1 MRRAMSVLVEP
12 RGHVLLVTIDRPDVL
27 NAIDK
32 ATSDALVAAWQ
43 RLHDDDALRVAVLTG
58 AGERAFCAGMD
69 LKAAA
74 AWYASVPAERR
85 REVWDRI
92 PGFGGI
98 TRNQDPGKPV
108 IAAIRGHCLGGGL
121 ELALACDIRYASED
135 AQFALPEV
143 TRAILP
149 GQGGT
154 QRLPRAVGTSA
165 ALEMILTG
173 ARIDARR
180 ALELGLVSRVL
191 PPAEVLPAALKLAE
205 TIAAQPPRAV
215 RAAREAVLR
224 GVEMPLAEGL
234 RLEQALADPLRDSQ
248 DAAEARAA
256 FAEKRQPRWTGK

>member
-1 MRRAMSVLVEP
+1 MSVVVEP
-12 RGHVLLVTIDRPDVL
+12 HGRVLLVKIDRPDVL

-32 ATSDALVAAWQ
+32 PTSDAMVAAWE
-43 RLHDDDALRVAVLTG
+43 RLRDDDELRAAVLTG
-58 AGERAFCAGMD
+58 AGERAFSAGLD
-69 LKAAA
+69 LKAAE
-74 AWYASVPAERR
+74 AWYGTVPPERR

-92 PGFGGI
+92 PGMGGI
-98 TRNQDPGKPV
+98 TRNLDAGKPIV
-108 IAAIRGHCLGGGL
+108 AAIRGYCLGGGL
-121 ELALACDIRYASED
+121 EIALACDVRYASED

-143 TRAILP
+143 TRAFIP

-154 QRLPRAVGTSA
+154 QRLARAVGTSA

-173 ARIDARR
+173 NRIDARR

-234 RLEQALADPLRDSQ
+234 RLEQSLADPLRQSE
-248 DAAEARAA
+248 DAKEARAA
-256 FAEKRQPRWTGK
+256 FAEKRAPKWSGR

>member
-1 MRRAMSVLVEP
+1 MTVVVEP

-32 ATSDALVAAWQ
+32 PTSDALVSAWQ
-43 RLHDDDALRVAVLTG
+43 RLHDDEQLRAAVLTG

-74 AWYASVPAERR
+74 AWYASVPTERR

-98 TRNQDPGKPV
+98 TRNQDPGKPIV
-108 IAAIRGHCLGGGL
+108 AAIRGHCLGGGL
-121 ELALACDIRYASED
+121 ELALACDVRYASED

-154 QRLPRAVGTSA
+154 QRLPRAIGASA

-173 ARIDARR
+173 QRIDARR

-191 PPAEVLPAALKLAE
+191 PPADVLPASLKLAE
-205 TIAAQPPRAV
+205 TIASMPPRAV

-224 GVEMPLAEGL
+224 GIDLPLTEGL
-234 RLEQALADPLRDSQ
+234 RLEQALADPLRESE

-256 FAEKRQPRWTGK
+256 FAQKRAARWTGR